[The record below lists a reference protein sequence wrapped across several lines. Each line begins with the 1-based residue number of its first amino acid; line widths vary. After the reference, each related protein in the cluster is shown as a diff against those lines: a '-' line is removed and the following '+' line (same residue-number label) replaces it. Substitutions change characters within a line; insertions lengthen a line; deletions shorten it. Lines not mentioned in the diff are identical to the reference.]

1 MSGETPAASL
11 YEGTFLL
18 TCCNTRQ
25 GLPVQSINMPF
36 GPVLVCR
43 ACSAP
48 YRATV
53 TVTLEEIPRG

>member
-11 YEGTFLL
+11 LEGTFIL
-18 TCCNTRQ
+18 TCCGRRQ
-25 GLPVQSINMPF
+25 GIPVQDINMPA

-43 ACSAP
+43 VCSAP

-53 TVTLEEIPRG
+53 TITLEEIPRG